1 MNVSGDSNENRD
13 GLGWLISVSF
23 GASLVTGRIS
33 GGPPL
38 DQSRERTQA
47 DTEVEASR
55 GGVESRSDYQRHTVI
70 WAAIVSK
77 IHTIRCEHDAVFQV
91 RNFV

>member
-13 GLGWLISVSF
+13 GLGWLISLSF

-33 GGPPL
+33 GGPSL

-55 GGVESRSDYQRHTVI
+55 GGVESSIQRCPPPPC
-70 WAAIVSK
+70 SP
-77 IHTIRCEHDAVFQV
+77 C
-91 RNFV
+91 NFFPFPSRL